1 MTWSWRKTAMGAK
14 FWPSFWGCLTIWKP
28 LSEFIIM
35 SCFKWQFSGHPT
47 FWENSIELHIQLPHS
62 KQQSTCTMQCRS
74 RRVSSFVADIWSS
87 HGGVAPQ
94 KPRMWYNG
102 IYNYIYI
109 TTITATN
116 HTSLGCVRKWGISP
130 TRVWPFKRE
139 HDDKP
144 MVFGGR
150 YFQTNPY
157 LCTYFDRHWFYYF
170 FESLLQGSGFYEEL
184 DWFCLVHLM
193 SLCAASLPV
202 FRV

>member
-1 MTWSWRKTAMGAK
+1 
-14 FWPSFWGCLTIWKP
+14 
-28 LSEFIIM
+28 
-35 SCFKWQFSGHPT
+35 
-47 FWENSIELHIQLPHS
+47 
-62 KQQSTCTMQCRS
+62 
-74 RRVSSFVADIWSS
+74 VADIWSS